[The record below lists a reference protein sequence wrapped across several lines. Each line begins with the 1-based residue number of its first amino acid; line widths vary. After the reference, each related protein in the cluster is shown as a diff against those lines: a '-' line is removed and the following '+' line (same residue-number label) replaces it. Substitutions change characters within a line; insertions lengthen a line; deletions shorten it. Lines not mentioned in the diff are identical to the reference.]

1 MDNKKESIYSNTTD
15 RLIKGNS
22 IFLDDGINNN
32 GNISREIRHLTAVN
46 GQSPYAI
53 IVTCSDSRVVPEHIF
68 NAGIGEL
75 FVVDN
80 AGNVISDFDLG
91 SIEYGAEHL
100 LSDTIIVMGHTGCG
114 AVAAA
119 IKNNAHGYMKKVTDQ
134 IQIAIGDEKD
144 QAKAEIKNVEYSI
157 EQIMKSEIITGLVNE
172 GKLTVKGV
180 IYDTDTGDVEF
191 L

>member
-1 MDNKKESIYSNTTD
+1 MDDKKENTYSNTID

-22 IFLDDGINNN
+22 IFLDENNN
-32 GNISREIRHLTAVN
+32 NSGNISREIRHFTAVN

-91 SIEYGAEHL
+91 SIEYATEHL

-114 AVAAA
+114 AIAAA
-119 IKNNAHGYMKKVTDQ
+119 IKDNAHGYMKKVTDE
-134 IQIAIGDEKD
+134 IQRGIGDEKD
-144 QAKAEIKNVEYSI
+144 PVKAEIKNVEHSI
-157 EQIMKSEIITGLVNE
+157 KQIMKSEIITKLVSD
-172 GKLTVKGV
+172 GKLTIKGV
-180 IYDTDTGDVEF
+180 IYDTDAGDVEF